1 MRVFVDTNVFI
12 ASLTDEPGRG
22 EEATSFLNEPH
33 EFVTSILNLME
44 LRTVLAKK
52 KNVEQDRVE
61 TIIGDIRA
69 TIAIY
74 QPDEED
80 LLSAYDRQRETLLY
94 PLDCVFLSMT
104 EFVEATPVSF
114 DKELLANGA
123 IAPGNVAR
131 P

>member
-22 EEATSFLNEPH
+22 EEATAFLNEPH

-52 KNVEQDRVE
+52 KNVKQGRVE
-61 TIIGDIRA
+61 AIIRDIRD

-80 LLSAYDRQRETLLY
+80 VLAAYDRQRATLLY
-94 PLDCVFLSMT
+94 PLDCVYLSMA
-104 EFVEATPVSF
+104 EFVEATPVTF
-114 DKELLANGA
+114 DKELIDNGA
-123 IAPGNVAR
+123 VSPDDVV
-131 P
+131 